1 MDSFNE
7 KFNQSRFNKVDLKDR
22 IVNNKDKSLSKK
34 QRHYYKSQNSVSFM
48 HLQLYSIYSLVTLVN
63 RSLPEI

>member
-1 MDSFNE
+1 MNSFNE
-7 KFNQSRFNKVDLKDR
+7 KFNQSGFNKVDLKDK

-48 HLQLYSIYSLVTLVN
+48 HLQLYSVCLLVMVVN
-63 RSLPEI
+63 